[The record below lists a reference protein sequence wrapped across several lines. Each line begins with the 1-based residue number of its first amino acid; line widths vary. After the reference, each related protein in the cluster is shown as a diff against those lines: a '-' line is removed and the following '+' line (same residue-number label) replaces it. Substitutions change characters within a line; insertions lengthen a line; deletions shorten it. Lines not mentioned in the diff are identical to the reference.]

1 MALILQGGAVL
12 TVNAANEFLPR
23 ADIRIEGP
31 TILAI
36 GAAGT
41 LGQPDDQV
49 IDATDTLITPGL
61 VNVHTHAATAF
72 FRGLADDKPREFW
85 AGYVVPGQEQF
96 TIDDYKASVRA
107 ACAEFLL
114 NGVTCIADRLGDM
127 DQIAP
132 VIAEAGIRAIVGQT
146 LIDKNAVV
154 AWKITDALLERFG
167 SDGKGRVSAGIAP
180 HALDTCGDAL
190 LKDCARRAERTGA
203 RVFIHVAQSEA
214 EVAVVRARGYTGG
227 LACLIATGLANERT
241 VAAHALYLSDREFD
255 DWPRHGIPIAHCPAS
270 NLKIEAR
277 TLPLARLIGRVP
289 IGLGT
294 DWTVTNNGMDLLAEA
309 RLAALAGKMKADD
322 PAVLDVRQ
330 MMRMLTI
337 EGAQVLGLDRLVGS
351 IEVGK
356 RADLVVFDANRLE
369 ATPAHDMASNL
380 IYSMNGRMARDV
392 LIDGEILVRNGKL
405 TRMDEAALVRDHRR
419 RGMIT
424 GRDKGGGRA

>member
-1 MALILQGGAVL
+1 MALVLQGGAVL
-12 TVNAANEFLPR
+12 TVNAANRFLPS

-31 TILAI
+31 TITAI
-36 GAAGT
+36 GAPGT
-41 LGQPDDQV
+41 LAQPGDEL
-49 IDATDTLITPGL
+49 IDATDTLIAPGL

-72 FRGLADDKPREFW
+72 FRGLADDKPRAFW
-85 AGYVVPGQEQF
+85 AGYAVPGQEHF
-96 TIDDYKASVRA
+96 TIADYQASVRA

-132 VIAEAGIRAIVGQT
+132 VIADTGIRAIVGQT
-146 LIDKNAVV
+146 LTDRNAVA
-154 AWKITDALLERFG
+154 AWKITDALFERFG
-167 SDGKGRVSAGIAP
+167 GDAKARVSAGIAP

-190 LKDCARRAERTGA
+190 LKDCARRAERSGA
-203 RVFIHVAQSEA
+203 RVFIHVAQSEP
-214 EVAVVRARGYTGG
+214 EVAVVRARGHSGA
-227 LACLIATGLANERT
+227 LACLDATGLANERT
-241 VAAHALYLSDREFD
+241 VAAHALYLSDSEFD

-277 TLPLARLIGRVP
+277 TLPLARLAGRVP

-337 EGAQVLGLDRLVGS
+337 DGARVLGLDRLVGS

-356 RADLVVFDANRLE
+356 RADLVLFNVSRLE

-392 LIDGEILVRNGKL
+392 LVDGEILVRNGEL
-405 TRMDEAALVRDHRR
+405 TRMDEQALVRDHRH
-419 RGMIT
+419 RG
-424 GRDKGGGRA
+424 RPKGSSQA

>member
-1 MALILQGGAVL
+1 MALVLQGGAVL
-12 TVNAANEFLPR
+12 TVNAANEFLPA
-23 ADIRIEGP
+23 ADIRIDGT
-31 TILAI
+31 TIAAI
-36 GAAGT
+36 GAPGSLARPG
-41 LGQPDDQV
+41 DDV
-49 IDATDTLITPGL
+49 IDATDTLATPGL

-85 AGYVVPGQEQF
+85 TGYAVPGQEHF

-132 VIAEAGIRAIVGQT
+132 VIGETSIRAIVGQT
-146 LIDKNAVV
+146 ITDKNAVA
-154 AWKITDALLERFG
+154 AWAITDALLERFG
-167 SDGKGRVSAGIAP
+167 SDPKLRVSAGIAP
-180 HALDTCGDAL
+180 HALDTCSDTL
-190 LKDCARRAERTGA
+190 LKECARRAERTGA
-203 RVFIHVAQSEA
+203 RVFIHVAQSEP
-214 EVAVVRARGYTGG
+214 EVAAVRARGHAGA
-227 LACLIATGLANERT
+227 LACLIATGLANQRT
-241 VAAHALYLSDREFD
+241 VAAHALYLSDQEFD
-255 DWPRHGIPIAHCPAS
+255 DWPRHAIPIAHCPAS

-322 PAVLDVRQ
+322 PAVLAVTQ
-330 MMRMLTI
+330 MMRLLTI
-337 EGAQVLGLDRLVGS
+337 DGARVLGLDHLVGS
-351 IEVGK
+351 IEPGK
-356 RADLVVFDANRLE
+356 RADLVLFDAGRLE

-392 LIDGEILVRNGKL
+392 LVDGEILVRNGKL
-405 TRMDEAALVRDHRR
+405 TRMDEQVLVRDHRH
-419 RGMIT
+419 RGKS
-424 GRDKGGGRA
+424 KGSMR

>member
-1 MALILQGGAVL
+1 MAIVLQGGAVL
-12 TVNAANEFLPR
+12 TVNAANDFLPS
-23 ADIRIEGP
+23 ADIRIEGA
-31 TILAI
+31 TIAAL

-41 LGQPDDQV
+41 LARPGDEV
-49 IDATDTLITPGL
+49 LDATDTLVTPGL

-72 FRGLADDKPREFW
+72 FRGLADDKPRTFW
-85 AGYVVPGQEQF
+85 AGYAVPGQEHF
-96 TIDDYKASVRA
+96 TIEDYKASVRA

-132 VIAEAGIRAIVGQT
+132 VIAETGIRAVVGQS
-146 LIDKNAVV
+146 INDRNKDA

-167 SDGKGRVSAGIAP
+167 TSPTARVSAGIAP
-180 HALDTCGDAL
+180 HALDTCDDAL
-190 LKDCARRAERTGA
+190 LKECARRAERADAT
-203 RVFIHVAQSEA
+203 VFIHVAQSEL
-214 EVAVVRARGYTGG
+214 EVDAVRARGHQGA
-227 LACLIATGLANERT
+227 LSCLVGTGLANERT
-241 VAAHALYLSDREFD
+241 VAAHALYLSDAEFD
-255 DWPRHGIPIAHCPAS
+255 AWPRHGIPIAHCPAS

-322 PAVLDVRQ
+322 PAVLDVQQ

-337 EGAQVLGLDRLVGS
+337 DGARVLRSDDHVGC
-351 IEVGK
+351 IDVGK
-356 RADLVVFDANRLE
+356 RADLVLFDANRLE
-369 ATPAHDMASNL
+369 ATPEHDMASNL

-392 LIDGEILVRNGKL
+392 LVDGEILVRNGRL
-405 TRMDEAALVRDHRR
+405 TRMDETALVRDHRR
-419 RGMIT
+419 RGKA
-424 GRDKGGGRA
+424 KGSGRA